1 MPERDILS
9 AAEGL
14 LRRYA
19 IEPHIVRSVIGELR
33 REWGGGSTYVQSID
47 RQARDDKIDI
57 LLERG
62 VSVGRIA
69 REAKCHEATVR
80 RRRSKWL

>member
-47 RQARDDKIDI
+47 RQARNQRVEE
-57 LLERG
+57 LLELGASPRA
-62 VSVGRIA
+62 IA
-69 REAKCHEATVR
+69 RATGLSASTIR
-80 RRRSKWL
+80 RRRSQWL